1 MDKDKS
7 RAQLARMMAM
17 KGLARKGAKGMTDK
31 TPMPRRRGSAG
42 MTEKTPM
49 PRRRGSAGM
58 TEKTPMP
65 YRGMARGIR
74 KDLKNK

>member
-7 RAQLARMMAM
+7 RAQLARLMAM
-17 KGLARKGAKGMTDK
+17 KGLARKGGKGMAKGLARK
-31 TPMPRRRGSAG
+31 GAKG

-65 YRGMARGIR
+65 YKGMARGMR
-74 KDLKNK
+74 RNLKNK